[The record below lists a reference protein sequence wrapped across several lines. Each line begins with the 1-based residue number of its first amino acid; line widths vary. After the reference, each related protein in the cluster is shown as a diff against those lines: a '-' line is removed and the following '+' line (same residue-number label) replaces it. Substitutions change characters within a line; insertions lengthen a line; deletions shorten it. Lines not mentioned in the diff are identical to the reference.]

1 MMLLLLVVLVLSLL
15 LVLVL
20 LEVWWPGAFLTRVM
34 VLGCCLLLC
43 RTSVCAAAVLWLL
56 VI

>member
-1 MMLLLLVVLVLSLL
+1 LMLLLLVVLVLSLL